1 MRKIPFFLLN
11 LFFCMMQCG
20 AQVKVACIGA
30 SITYGHGIQKR
41 ETFSFPGQLQILMGR
56 GYQVDNYGVSGTT
69 LLTKGDNPYVKTAQ
83 YQQALKSNPDVVFI
97 DLGGNDAK
105 LINRIHLG
113 EFEADYKKMIKAF
126 QDLPSHPRVI
136 LMLPMVSFVKDTTSI
151 WDPVI
156 VNQIVPKIRNVA
168 YETGLEVLDMHQ
180 LLIDH
185 PEMVPD
191 LIHPDVHGSAI
202 LAMRMYET
210 LSNKHDKAFD
220 VFKGLND
227 FTKDSFYGYEC
238 ANFKLKGRDCK
249 VVKPKWAADGHPYIW
264 RARFWGHEPQTDI
277 ALLERGFHVVYC
289 DASELLGNP
298 EAIAL
303 WDDFYAILLKSG
315 LSKKAALEGMSRGAV
330 YVYNWAAAN
339 PSKVACAYAD
349 NPVLDMKT
357 WPGAKENA
365 LKYKQEHEQ
374 FMKDYRL
381 STDSDVQNFKG
392 SPVDKI
398 EQIVKGGYP
407 SLILCADEDEA
418 VSPEKNTLVFER
430 KIKAA
435 GGAITVV
442 HKPGFKHH
450 PHSMPNPKVIV
461 DFILNAYQIK
471 M

>member
-1 MRKIPFFLLN
+1 MRKVSFFLLS
-11 LFFCMMQCG
+11 LFFCVQLSN

-30 SITYGHGIQKR
+30 SITYGHGIAKR
-41 ETFSFPGQLQILMGR
+41 ETFSFPGQLQILMGT
-56 GYQVDNYGVSGTT
+56 GYQISNYGVSGTT
-69 LLTKGDNPYVKTAQ
+69 LLSSGDNPYVKTDQ

-105 LINRIHLG
+105 LVNRVHLD
-113 EFEADYKKMIKAF
+113 EFEGDYRKMIKAF
-126 QDLPSHPRVI
+126 REMPSHPRVI
-136 LMLPMVSFVKDTTSI
+136 LMLPMVSFVKDTTGI

-156 VNQIVPKIRNVA
+156 VNRIAPKIRNVA
-168 YETGLEVLDMHQ
+168 FETGLEVLDMHQ

-191 LIHPDVHGSAI
+191 LIHPDVHGSAL

-210 LSNKHDKAFD
+210 LQAKKDERFD
-220 VFKGLND
+220 VFQGLKG

-238 ANFKLKGRDCK
+238 AGFKLKGRECK
-249 VVKPKWAADGHPYIW
+249 VVKPKWAAPGHPYIW
-264 RARFWGHEPQTDI
+264 RARFWGHEPQADI

-303 WDDFYAILLKSG
+303 WDDFYNILAKAG

-339 PSKVACAYAD
+339 PAKVACAYVD

-374 FMKDYRL
+374 FMKDYGL
-381 STDSDVQNFKG
+381 GTDEDVQNFKG

-398 EQIVKGGYP
+398 EQIAKGGYP
-407 SLILCADEDEA
+407 SLILCADADEA
-418 VSPEKNTLVFER
+418 VSPETNTLAFEK

-435 GGAITVV
+435 GGVITVV

-461 DFILNAYQIK
+461 DFVLQSTALH
-471 M
+471 

>member
-1 MRKIPFFLLN
+1 MRKFFFFLLTF
-11 LFFCMMQCG
+11 FFCVQLSD
-20 AQVKVACIGA
+20 AQVKIACIGA
-30 SITYGHGIQKR
+30 SITYGHGIAKR
-41 ETFSFPGQLQILMGR
+41 ETFSFPGQLQILLGT
-56 GYQVDNYGVSGTT
+56 GYRVDNYGVSGTT

-83 YQQALKSNPDVVFI
+83 YQEALKSNPDVVFI

-105 LINRIHLG
+105 LVNRVHLD
-113 EFEADYKKMIKAF
+113 EFETDYRKMIKAF

-136 LMLPMVSFVKDTTSI
+136 LMLPIVSFVKDTTGI

-156 VNQIVPKIRNVA
+156 VNRIAPKIRNVA
-168 YETGLEVLDMHQ
+168 FETGLEVLDMHQ

-210 LSNKHDKAFD
+210 LQAKKDEAFD
-220 VFKGLND
+220 VFRGLKG
-227 FTKDSFYGYEC
+227 FSKDSFYGYEC

-249 VVKPKWAADGHPYIW
+249 VVKPKWAAAGHPYIW
-264 RARFWGHEPQTDI
+264 RARFWGHEPQADI

-303 WDDFYAILLKSG
+303 WDDFYDVLLKAG

-339 PSKVACAYAD
+339 PSKVTCAYVD

-374 FMKDYRL
+374 FMKDYGL
-381 STDSDVQNFKG
+381 GTDEDIQNFKG

-407 SLILCADEDEA
+407 SLILCADADEA
-418 VSPEKNTLVFER
+418 VSPETNTLAFEK

-435 GGAITVV
+435 GGVITVV

-461 DFILNAYQIK
+461 DFVLQSTALH
-471 M
+471 